1 MEKEFQKLKVNYLNK
16 ENMKERIFKNWKTTL
31 TGILMLAGGLT
42 LVGLGKATLTEYVVF
57 APVCFALIFVK
68 DPSFKK

>member
-1 MEKEFQKLKVNYLNK
+1 
-16 ENMKERIFKNWKTTL
+16 MKERIFKNWKTTL
-31 TGILMLAGGLT
+31 TCNLMLSGGLA
-42 LVGLGKATLTEYVVF
+42 LVLIGKATLSEYVVF

>member
-1 MEKEFQKLKVNYLNK
+1 
-16 ENMKERIFKNWKTTL
+16 MKERIFNNWKTTL
-31 TGILMLAGGLT
+31 TGILMLVGGLA
-42 LVGLGKATLTEYVVF
+42 LVAIGKATLTEVVVF